1 MWASFTSVPDDSVG
15 KGKPQTK
22 AEIYLLAVDE
32 SANAK
37 FANLHCGLV
46 LKCYGLVLI
55 HQTFFR

>member
-46 LKCYGLVLI
+46 LIC
-55 HQTFFR
+55 